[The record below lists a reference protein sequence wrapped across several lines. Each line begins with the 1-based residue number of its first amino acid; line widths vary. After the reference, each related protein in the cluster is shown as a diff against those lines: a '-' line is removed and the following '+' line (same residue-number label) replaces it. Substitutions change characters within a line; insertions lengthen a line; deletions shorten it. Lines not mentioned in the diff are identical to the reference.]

1 MLVAVLH
8 SLDKILLSWDVCHEI
23 MNYQKQKE
31 KNQKK
36 QKTEPPAFFDGV
48 FAINLYSFKFQ
59 SCV

>member
-1 MLVAVLH
+1 MLFAVLH

-23 MNYQKQKE
+23 MNYRKQKG
-31 KNQKK
+31 KK
-36 QKTEPPAFFDGV
+36 KKKEPPAFFDGV

>member
-1 MLVAVLH
+1 MLVAVLRL
-8 SLDKILLSWDVCHEI
+8 LDKILLSWDVCHEI
-23 MNYQKQKE
+23 MNYQKQK
-31 KNQKK
+31 KKK

>member
-31 KNQKK
+31 KKK
-36 QKTEPPAFFDGV
+36 KEPPAFFDGV

>member
-23 MNYQKQKE
+23 MNFQKQKE
-31 KNQKK
+31 KKK
-36 QKTEPPAFFDGV
+36 EPPAFFDGV